1 MSEFDSLAKSVASAL
16 SGAFGAALL
25 YSRGVEF
32 TVSVPVVIRRDIEVI
47 DETGQAVGRT
57 NTIRIA
63 HKDITFV
70 PKRGDTVVEGSLT
83 YTLGRRLADDGYAY
97 LFEATT

>member
-25 YSRGVEF
+25 YSRGAEF

-47 DETGQAVGRT
+47 DETGQAIGRT

-63 HKDITFV
+63 HDDIDFV
-70 PKRGDTVVEGSLT
+70 PKRGDTVVDGAT
-83 YTLGRRLADDGYAY
+83 TFTVGRRLANDGYSY
-97 LFEATT
+97 LYEATT